1 MLESLPESLFHMKS
15 LEMLNVDRNHLVEI
29 PNTVRS
35 RAGGR
40 EEGRKGGREGGRKG
54 GREGGR

>member
-1 MLESLPESLFHMKS
+1 MKS

-35 RAGGR
+35 RAARRGEGGIR
-40 EEGRKGGREGGRKG
+40 GKREGGSAIEQR
-54 GREGGR
+54 